1 MVCVNVIIVNRIYV
15 SINKV
20 IHLKPKLTATVK
32 SFYYNS
38 VMVGIPPM
46 FLPVSFLQLTS
57 TPTFY
62 LILKLLRISTF
73 EMMLGTENHPLKL
86 CVSMGKSSS
95 DGPCKHNLMH
105 VCISD
110 TE

>member
-1 MVCVNVIIVNRIYV
+1 MVRMNVIIVNGIYV

-20 IHLKPKLTATVK
+20 MHLKPKLTATVK
-32 SFYYNS
+32 SFYFTNS

-46 FLPVSFLQLTS
+46 FLPVSFLQFTS

-73 EMMLGTENHPLKL
+73 EMMLGTENHPF
-86 CVSMGKSSS
+86 
-95 DGPCKHNLMH
+95 
-105 VCISD
+105 
-110 TE
+110 